1 MNSYLIKQMITGP
14 AEPYRTELLTEI
26 GHDGSFSSQNS
37 LSGWSLWRPIQIE
50 CSVFWARLIFL
61 VYHGE
66 NYALKQQSFCNSH

>member
-37 LSGWSLWRPIQIE
+37 LCLDEASGGQFR
-50 CSVFWARLIFL
+50 
-61 VYHGE
+61 
-66 NYALKQQSFCNSH
+66 